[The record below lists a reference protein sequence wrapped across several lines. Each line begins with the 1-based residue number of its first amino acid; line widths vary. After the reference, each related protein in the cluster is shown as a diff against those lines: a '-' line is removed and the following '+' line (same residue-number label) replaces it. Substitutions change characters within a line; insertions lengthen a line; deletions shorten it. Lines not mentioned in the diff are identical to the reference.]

1 MKAWHL
7 IGGIAIA
14 GVVAAIAVGG
24 GSGTSNATAPAPG
37 NDGQAAVEKK
47 LADLRYYKAITA
59 AKLVKNAQRNPESIK
74 WESVLVNDDGSLVCM
89 VYRSQNGFGAMNVAP
104 AVSIGDK
111 VSTDG
116 NVWTKHC
123 KGMKGYPLKDE
134 VEIALAGA
142 K

>member
-14 GVVAAIAVGG
+14 GIVAAMAVGG
-24 GSGTSNATAPAPG
+24 GTGASNAATTAPA
-37 NDGQAAVEKK
+37 NDGQAAAEKK
-47 LADLRYYKAITA
+47 LADLRYYKAIVA
-59 AKLVKNAQRNPESIK
+59 AKRVKNAQRNPDSLK
-74 WESVLVNDDGSLVCM
+74 WQSVLVNEDGSLVCM
-89 VYRSQNGFGAMNVAP
+89 VYRSQNGFGGTNVAP

-111 VSTDG
+111 ISTDG
-116 NVWTKHC
+116 NVWMKHC

-134 VEIALAGA
+134 VEIALEGA